1 MKEVQLA
8 LDNLG
13 AIESTALHLCGTADD
28 VVREALAFMAAML
41 WDSNTQVQV
50 GIRENL
56 SVLGF

>member
-13 AIESTALHLCGTADD
+13 AIESAALHLCGTADD

-41 WDSNTQVQV
+41 WDGNTQVQV
-50 GIRENL
+50 
-56 SVLGF
+56 